1 MKLQSNER
9 NKLMEEKYKKLIEE
23 LRWFEE
29 YHKTMVEHYKE
40 YNRQDL
46 VDIHETAWSE
56 FYLLLERFDENE

>member
-1 MKLQSNER
+1 
-9 NKLMEEKYKKLIEE
+9 MEEKYKKLIEE

-56 FYLLLERFDENE
+56 FYLLLERFDEHE

>member
-1 MKLQSNER
+1 
-9 NKLMEEKYKKLIEE
+9 MEEKYKKLIEE

-29 YHKTMVEHYKE
+29 YHKTMVEHYKQ

-46 VDIHETAWSE
+46 VDIHETTWSE